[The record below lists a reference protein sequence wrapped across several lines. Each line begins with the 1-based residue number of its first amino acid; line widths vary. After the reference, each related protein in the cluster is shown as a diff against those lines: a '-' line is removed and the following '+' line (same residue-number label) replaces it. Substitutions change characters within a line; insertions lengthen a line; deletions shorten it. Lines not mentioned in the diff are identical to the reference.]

1 MAFIAGERVV
11 LRAWEREDVHARW
24 ESDQTADATEVKLRD
39 WHEAPKSLQQREA
52 EFDASQ
58 AEPDAAVVPLII
70 EVDGRAVGDINLF
83 EMDTRN
89 AVAAIGLSVWRPED
103 RGKGFGTDAMRALI
117 RWAFDQQNLH
127 RIELSVDPRNEAALH
142 VYTKLGFVQE
152 GRRREAHFS
161 DGCYVDDIMMGLL
174 RSDFDSR
181 GDARTRDGRARP

>member
-1 MAFIAGERVV
+1 MAFIAGERVL

-24 ESDQTADATEVKLRD
+24 ESDQTTDATEMKLRD

-52 EFDASQ
+52 EFDAAQ
-58 AEPDAAVVPLII
+58 AEPDATVVPLII

-83 EMDTRN
+83 DLDTRN
-89 AVAAIGLSVWRPED
+89 AVASIGLSVWRPED

-127 RIELSVDPRNEAALH
+127 RIELSVDPRNAAALH
-142 VYTKLGFVQE
+142 VYAKLGFVEE

-161 DGCYVDDIMMGLL
+161 DGCYVDDVTMGLL
-174 RSDFDSR
+174 RADFE
-181 GDARTRDGRARP
+181 AHGRVGGRQPRAGA